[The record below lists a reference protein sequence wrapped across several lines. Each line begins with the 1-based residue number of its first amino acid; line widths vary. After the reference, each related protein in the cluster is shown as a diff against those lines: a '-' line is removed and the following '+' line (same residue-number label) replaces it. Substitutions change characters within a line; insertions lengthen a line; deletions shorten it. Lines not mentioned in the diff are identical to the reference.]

1 MPQASRWGPVLS
13 IAALHGA
20 VTLAWVVYNLYLVQ
34 LLLRAGFDAY
44 LAPVLLIIEGVLGAA
59 LEPLTGAVS
68 DRARRRR
75 LALVLGGVLTAGIV
89 FAALPLTASAASA
102 LARLL
107 PALVLGWASAMAL
120 FRAPALSL
128 LSRHAR
134 PQALPLAASVLTA
147 TAALVGAAAPSAR
160 GWILSFG
167 PVATFAV
174 ASAVLLLSGA
184 VLLILERRSP
194 PTGEEVAPIPAT
206 GGTDRSGTG
215 RAWLLFA
222 VGTSVALAARALLDG
237 LPRAG
242 AGPGAPASAIAT
254 AFFLG
259 TAVASIP
266 LGFLALG
273 RTGES
278 RVATAGLVVLALGA
292 ALPLALGGAA
302 PMLACAAVLGAAAAA
317 VQNGLFATS
326 LTAVPGERPGLG
338 MGLLLGGGGLAL
350 SLFNAMLAVRK
361 PAPATSLLAA
371 AVLYALTLLLF
382 RGLPGGRQAVPAPG

>member
-1 MPQASRWGPVLS
+1 MLS

-75 LALVLGGVLTAGIV
+75 LSLVLGGVLTAGIV
-89 FAALPLTASAASA
+89 FAALPLTASAASG

-107 PALVLGWASAMAL
+107 PALVLGWAGAMAL

-147 TAALVGAAAPSAR
+147 TAGLVGAAAPSAR

-167 PVATFAV
+167 PLATFAV
-174 ASAVLLLSGA
+174 ASAALLLSGG
-184 VLLILERRSP
+184 LLLVLERRSS
-194 PTGEEVAPIPAT
+194 AT
-206 GGTDRSGTG
+206 GVDSVQPRTPAIDGADRSGPG

-222 VGTSVALAARALLDG
+222 VGTSVALATRALLDG

-254 AFFLG
+254 TFFLG
-259 TAVASIP
+259 TAIASVP
-266 LGFLALG
+266 LGALALG
-273 RTGES
+273 RAGGS
-278 RVATAGLVVLALGA
+278 RVATGGLAVLSLGA
-292 ALPLALGGAA
+292 ALPLALGGRSARA
-302 PMLACAAVLGAAAAA
+302 RLRRRARRSGCRGAERAVRHVAHR
-317 VQNGLFATS
+317 
-326 LTAVPGERPGLG
+326 RPG
-338 MGLLLGGGGLAL
+338 
-350 SLFNAMLAVRK
+350 
-361 PAPATSLLAA
+361 
-371 AVLYALTLLLF
+371 
-382 RGLPGGRQAVPAPG
+382 

>member
-1 MPQASRWGPVLS
+1 MLS

-44 LAPVLLIIEGVLGAA
+44 LAPVLLIIEGILGAA
-59 LEPLTGAVS
+59 LEPLMGGIS
-68 DRARRRR
+68 DRSRRRR
-75 LALVLGGVLTAGIV
+75 LSLVAGGVLTAGIAFV
-89 FAALPLTASAASA
+89 AFPLTASAASG

-147 TAALVGAAAPSAR
+147 TAGLVGAAAPSAR
-160 GWILSFG
+160 AWILSFG
-167 PVATFAV
+167 PGPTFAV
-174 ASAVLLLSGA
+174 ASSALLLSAG
-184 VLLILERRSP
+184 VLMVLERRSP
-194 PTGEEVAPIPAT
+194 TTGEDAGQPRAT
-206 GGTDRSGTG
+206 DGADPSGAG

-222 VGTSVALAARALLDG
+222 VGTSVALASRALLDG

-242 AGPGAPASAIAT
+242 AGPGAPAAAIAT

-259 TAVASIP
+259 TAIASIP
-266 LGFLALG
+266 LGILALG
-273 RTGES
+273 RAGGG
-278 RVATAGLVVLALGA
+278 RVAAGGLAVLVLGA
-292 ALPLALGGAA
+292 GLPLAIAGAA
-302 PMLACAAVLGAAAAA
+302 PVLACAAVLGAGAAA

-326 LTAVPGERPGLG
+326 LTAVRGERPGLG

-371 AVLYALTLLLF
+371 AVLYALTLLLL
-382 RGLPGGRQAVPAPG
+382 RGLQGARRAVAIPG

>member
-1 MPQASRWGPVLS
+1 MLA
-13 IAALHGA
+13 IAAVHGA

-44 LAPVLLIIEGVLGAA
+44 LAPVLLTIEGFLGAA
-59 LEPLTGAVS
+59 LEPLMGAIS

-75 LALVLGGVLTAGIV
+75 LSLVLGGVLTAGIV
-89 FAALPLTASAASA
+89 FAALPLTASAASG

-160 GWILSFG
+160 AWILSFG
-167 PVATFAV
+167 PVPTFAV
-174 ASAVLLLSGA
+174 GSAALLLSAG
-184 VLLILERRSP
+184 LLLVLERR
-194 PTGEEVAPIPAT
+194 TPAT
-206 GGTDRSGTG
+206 GEDARPDPAPVTDGVDRSGAG

-222 VGTSVALAARALLDG
+222 VGTSVALASRALLDG

-242 AGPGAPASAIAT
+242 AGPGAPASAITT

-259 TAVASIP
+259 TATASIP
-266 LGFLALG
+266 LGALALG
-273 RTGES
+273 RAGGG
-278 RVATAGLVVLALGA
+278 RVAASGLAVLVLGA
-292 ALPLALGGAA
+292 ALPLALAGAA
-302 PMLACAAVLGAAAAA
+302 PVLACAAVLGAAAAA

-326 LTAVPGERPGLG
+326 LTAVRGERPGLG

-350 SLFNAMLAVRK
+350 SLFNTVLAVRK

-371 AVLYALTLLLF
+371 AVLYALTLLLL
-382 RGLPGGRQAVPAPG
+382 RGLQGSRRAVPAAG

>member
-1 MPQASRWGPVLS
+1 MS

-59 LEPLTGAVS
+59 LEPLMGGIS
-68 DRARRRR
+68 DRSRRRR
-75 LALVLGGVLTAGIV
+75 LSLVAGGVLTAGIA
-89 FAALPLTASAASA
+89 FLAFPLTASAASG

-147 TAALVGAAAPSAR
+147 TAGLVGAAASSAR
-160 GWILSFG
+160 AWILSFG
-167 PVATFAV
+167 PVPTFAV
-174 ASAVLLLSGA
+174 ASSALLLSAG
-184 VLLILERRSP
+184 VILVLERRSQT
-194 PTGEEVAPIPAT
+194 TGEDADQAPAT
-206 GGTDRSGTG
+206 DGADPSGSG

-222 VGTSVALAARALLDG
+222 IGTSVALASRALLDG

-259 TAVASIP
+259 TGIASIP
-266 LGFLALG
+266 LGILALG
-273 RTGES
+273 RAGGA
-278 RVATAGLVVLALGA
+278 RVAAGGLAGLVLGA
-292 ALPLALGGAA
+292 CLPLAIAGAA
-302 PMLACAAVLGAAAAA
+302 PVLGCAAVLGAGAAA

-326 LTAVPGERPGLG
+326 LTAVRGERPGLG

-371 AVLYALTLLLF
+371 AVLYALSLLLL
-382 RGLPGGRQAVPAPG
+382 RGLQGARRAVAAPR

>member
-1 MPQASRWGPVLS
+1 MLS

-75 LALVLGGVLTAGIV
+75 LSLVLGGVLTAGIV
-89 FAALPLTASAASA
+89 FAALPLTASAASG

-147 TAALVGAAAPSAR
+147 TAGLVGAAAPSAR

-167 PVATFAV
+167 PLATFAV
-174 ASAVLLLSGA
+174 ASAALLLSGG
-184 VLLILERRSP
+184 VLLVLERRSP
-194 PTGEEVAPIPAT
+194 ATGEEGAPAQAT
-206 GGTDRSGTG
+206 DGADRSGPG

-266 LGFLALG
+266 LGVLALG
-273 RTGES
+273 RAGGG
-278 RVATAGLVVLALGA
+278 RVATGGLAVLALGA

-302 PMLACAAVLGAAAAA
+302 PVLACAAALGAAAAA

-326 LTAVPGERPGLG
+326 LTAVRGERPGLG

-382 RGLPGGRQAVPAPG
+382 RGLQGARQAVPAPG